1 MPTRTIS
8 INEVAYKRLKAL
20 KRGNE
25 SFSEV
30 ILRYFPTQKK
40 LSEVLNEIGANP
52 ELAKSI
58 REASDNM
65 QHGRMRDVEL

>member
-8 INEVAYKRLKAL
+8 INEVTYKRLKAL

-30 ILRYFPTQKK
+30 
-40 LSEVLNEIGANP
+40 
-52 ELAKSI
+52 
-58 REASDNM
+58 
-65 QHGRMRDVEL
+65 

>member
-30 ILRYFPTQKK
+30 ILRHFPTQKK
-40 LSEVLNEIGANP
+40 LSEVLNEIGTNP
-52 ELAKSI
+52 ELAKSK

-65 QHGRMRDVEL
+65 RHGRMRDIEL

>member
-1 MPTRTIS
+1 MPMRTIS

-30 ILRYFPTQKK
+30 ILRYFPAQKK
-40 LSEVLNEIGANP
+40 LSEVLNEIRADP
-52 ELAKSI
+52 KLAKSI
-58 REASDNM
+58 REAFDNM
-65 QHGRMRDVEL
+65 RHGRMRDVEL